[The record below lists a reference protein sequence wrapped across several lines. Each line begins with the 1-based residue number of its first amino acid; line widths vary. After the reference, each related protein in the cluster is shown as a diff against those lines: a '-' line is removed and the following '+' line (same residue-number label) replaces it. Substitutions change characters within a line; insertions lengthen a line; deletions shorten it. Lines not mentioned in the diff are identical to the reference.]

1 MHKQPLLILF
11 VCFVLGIFF
20 QDYLFLSDST
30 IYILLTGGFLSL
42 FITVVKSFYFYKFRP
57 VLFGFLAFV
66 IGVFIH
72 SLHSKKPELPLL
84 KGKET
89 ITFKITKKLNS
100 NEKNRRYEID
110 AWKDKA
116 YFKSVLSFPKTEKEL
131 NYLHYYKGEVY
142 VNQIEK
148 PYSDFQFDYG
158 KYLSRKGIYF
168 QSYLPNSLQ
177 FAKRE
182 DLVFSEKVKQRRLET
197 LAKIDHTNL
206 QKRTREF
213 AKGIILADRTEMDQE
228 TVRDFRDSGM
238 MHILAIS
245 GTHMAIIFGVIL
257 LILNFVFP
265 PKYRRYKIV
274 LALLL
279 IWSFAVFI
287 DFGNSVVRS
296 CIMISAYYTFILLQ
310 RKTDLLH
317 SMALAG
323 FIILFL
329 NSNQLFE
336 VGFQLSFAAV
346 FGIYWFNQPI
356 LKYLPQPKNKFQ
368 NFMVNVLS
376 ISLSAQLGTIPLV
389 IYYFHQYS
397 AVSIIANLVIIPF
410 AEIVIVFSLLM
421 VILISLNL
429 NFSWLN
435 VLYDELI
442 SFTLKVIHFFADA
455 DSFMQKMI
463 PLTLL
468 EVLLLYLLFYFL
480 RFAIKKITIKNVAK
494 VTYFVLIF
502 VSLRF
507 MLNYRAEKLDEVL
520 VHQFF
525 KEKIISVKEGSA
537 VHFYCGENSNQ
548 EKIQQYIIG
557 PYLTSRRT
565 KNFTLTAI
573 PKNISNIEIRGKRY
587 EFNRK

>member
-20 QDYLFLSDST
+20 QDYLFLSDCT

-197 LAKIDHTNL
+197 LAKIDQTNL